1 MNMPNIDKESQKE
14 LIKEAIKEWL
24 SEQAAEFGW
33 WTLKCIGMA
42 AFAGIIYLALISQG
56 WKK

>member
-1 MNMPNIDKESQKE
+1 MPELDKEAQKD

-24 SEQAAEFGW
+24 SEQVTEFGW
-33 WTLKCIGMA
+33 WTLKTIGIA
-42 AFAGIIYLALISQG
+42 AFAGLVYLALISQG